1 MDLQEF
7 KLKKLGIDKEKFGR
21 IFSFID
27 FGNVNYW
34 YEKDRRDFNDNLLPD
49 DQKLI
54 VGIEKL
60 SEFVNLFSEQKRFYY
75 GLNMRDKSSWHITT
89 LADRYGFR
97 VSKKPIQW
105 VKNYFDN
112 NESQNLKFIPGIK
125 KDKDGFFIEMPKCN
139 FDVEI
144 TIDAIRLIE
153 HFDAFAL
160 FSGDSDFS
168 MLLRFLR
175 NEGKKIILFYAG
187 RISYSIENYAD
198 LLVNAQKIK
207 SSICILKEIK
217 KNPV

>member
-1 MDLQEF
+1 LP
-7 KLKKLGIDKEKFGR
+7 
-21 IFSFID
+21 
-27 FGNVNYW
+27 VN
-34 YEKDRRDFNDNLLPD
+34 
-49 DQKLI
+49 QKLI

-60 SEFVNLFSEQKRFYY
+60 AEFANLFSEQKRFYY
-75 GLNMRDKSSWHITT
+75 GLDNRDKFTWHITK
-89 LADRYGFR
+89 LAERYNFK
-97 VSKKPIQW
+97 VNKKPIQW
-105 VKNYFDN
+105 VKNYIDIGKDEN
-112 NESQNLKFIPGIK
+112 IKLNHKIK
-125 KDKDGFFIEMPKCN
+125 KDNGGIFIEIPKCN

-144 TIDAIRLIE
+144 TIDAIRLIKY
-153 HFDAFAL
+153 FDTFAL

-175 NEGKKIILFYAG
+175 GKGKKIILFYAG